1 MIHLRIRNKRTGR
14 VEMMPEPSWNLLTN
28 RDEWEIVE
36 PEMQKTPAP
45 VGKAVRS
52 VPVVEMPPVAEPY
65 TTMTTDDPVEPK
77 IKHAKPKQVPK
88 RKGK

>member
-14 VEMMPEPSWNLLTN
+14 VEMMPETSWNLLTN
-28 RDEWEIVE
+28 RNEWEIVE

-52 VPVVEMPPVAEPY
+52 VPVVETPPAAEPF
-65 TTMTTDDPVEPK
+65 TRMTTSDPVIPK
-77 IKHAKPKQVPK
+77 VQPAKPKRVPK
-88 RKGK
+88 RKGR